1 MKNICTVQVDLFYS
15 FVISNGVMKAKINI
29 SLKGWKLLFL
39 KMTEG
44 CHFAFANNEWSLM
57 CMVVVPFLLRGED
70 GSRHYPLFLFCDQ
83 ILLLEDLKVS
93 GLCRKNL
100 ELRLKLLEE
109 NLIPFKLK
117 ICFVS
122 LVIF

>member
-29 SLKGWKLLFL
+29 SLKCWKLLFL
-39 KMTEG
+39 KMTDHEG

-57 CMVVVPFLLRGED
+57 CMVVVPFLLWGEV
-70 GSRHYPLFLFCDQ
+70 GSSHYPLFLFCDQ
-83 ILLLEDLKVS
+83 ILLLEDLKVF
-93 GLCRKNL
+93 GLCRKIL

-109 NLIPFKLK
+109 N
-117 ICFVS
+117 
-122 LVIF
+122 

>member
-29 SLKGWKLLFL
+29 SPKGWMLLFL
-39 KMTEG
+39 KMTED

-57 CMVVVPFLLRGED
+57 CMVVVPFLLWGED
-70 GSRHYPLFLFCDQ
+70 GSCHYPLFLFCDQ

-93 GLCRKNL
+93 SLCRKIL

-109 NLIPFKLK
+109 N
-117 ICFVS
+117 
-122 LVIF
+122 

>member
-39 KMTEG
+39 KMTED

-57 CMVVVPFLLRGED
+57 CMVVVP
-70 GSRHYPLFLFCDQ
+70 YLFSEVKMEVVI
-83 ILLLEDLKVS
+83 ILSSYFVIKS
-93 GLCRKNL
+93 
-100 ELRLKLLEE
+100 
-109 NLIPFKLK
+109 
-117 ICFVS
+117 CFWKT
-122 LVIF
+122 

>member
-15 FVISNGVMKAKINI
+15 LSFQIWVMKAKINI

-57 CMVVVPFLLRGED
+57 CMVVVPFLLWGED
-70 GSRHYPLFLFCDQ
+70 GSCHYPLFLFCDQ
-83 ILLLEDLKVS
+83 ILLLEDLKVF
-93 GLCRKNL
+93 GLCRKIL

-109 NLIPFKLK
+109 N
-117 ICFVS
+117 
-122 LVIF
+122 

>member
-57 CMVVVPFLLRGED
+57 CMVVVPFLLWGED
-70 GSRHYPLFLFCDQ
+70 GSRHYPLFLFWDQ

-93 GLCRKNL
+93 GLCRKIL

-109 NLIPFKLK
+109 N
-117 ICFVS
+117 
-122 LVIF
+122 